1 MSHTFSWQEFII
13 IRYIILFLKIQ
24 KEKKNLL
31 KVKIYISEDAT
42 YVLHFSGSSAKQEM
56 LRENNSKHKK
66 CLQTKFY
73 S

>member
-1 MSHTFSWQEFII
+1 MSHTFFWQEFII

-24 KEKKNLL
+24 KEKK
-31 KVKIYISEDAT
+31 IYISEDAT
-42 YVLHFSGSSAKQEM
+42 YVFHFSGSSAKQEM